1 MKVLKS
7 NVNIQNSKVVIRETT
22 EKVYDIDEINRMLDN
37 IRMRKL
43 DIKEDSKRLADEYQD
58 LLKEEQKYME
68 YLKDF
73 NDTVEPIG
81 EWLYEWEVI
90 YNSFTRAWLE

>member
-81 EWLYEWEVI
+81 E
-90 YNSFTRAWLE
+90 